1 MRSVQNMPRRAPSK
15 RHGGCGAGFLVFIL
29 FLAVVIGV
37 IWFIAKGSGSITD
50 RIRKTQYPI
59 KYEHFVEK
67 YAKEYNLEPTLVFG
81 VIRTESDFDVYA
93 VSSADAKGLM
103 QITDETASD
112 CAKKI
117 KMKNYTSDMLFD
129 PETNIK
135 LGCYYLNYLIGKYKH
150 VSNALAAYNGGP
162 GNADDWIESDE
173 NTDSSGKLVNIPF
186 SETQNYVR
194 RVLEAQQMYKELY
207 NIN

>member
-67 YAKEYNLEPTLVFG
+67 YAKEYNLEPSLVFG

-93 VSSADAKGLM
+93 VSSVMQRGL
-103 QITDETASD
+103 
-112 CAKKI
+112 CRLP
-117 KMKNYTSDMLFD
+117 MKRHRTVPKRL
-129 PETNIK
+129 
-135 LGCYYLNYLIGKYKH
+135 
-150 VSNALAAYNGGP
+150 
-162 GNADDWIESDE
+162 
-173 NTDSSGKLVNIPF
+173 
-186 SETQNYVR
+186 R
-194 RVLEAQQMYKELY
+194 
-207 NIN
+207 